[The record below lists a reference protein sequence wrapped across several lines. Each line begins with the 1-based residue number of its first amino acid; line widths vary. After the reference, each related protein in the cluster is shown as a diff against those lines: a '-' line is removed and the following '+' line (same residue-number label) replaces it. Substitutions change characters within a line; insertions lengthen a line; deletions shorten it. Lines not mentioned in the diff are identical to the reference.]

1 MTTPQRQNIV
11 DQIIADHRQVEVVF
25 GEIENSSDPNDRRE
39 LVEHVI
45 TELVRHSVGE
55 EQYLYPTARRVLPDG
70 EQVADHELKEHAEAE
85 EVMKELENTDEGDPK
100 FDALV
105 RTLIED
111 IRHHVEDEET
121 DLLPKLRGACD
132 GAELTELG
140 KKFERAKKMAP
151 TRPHPSAPDKPPANK
166 ILGPG
171 VGLIDRMRDALA
183 GRNT

>member
-1 MTTPQRQNIV
+1 MTTREQENLV
-11 DQIIADHRQVEVVF
+11 DEIIADHRQVEAVF
-25 GEIENSSDPNDRRE
+25 GEIENSSDPSNRRE

-70 EQVADHELKEHAEAE
+70 EQMADHELKEHAEAE

-121 DLLPKLRGACD
+121 DLLPRLRGACD

-151 TRPHPSAPDKPPANK
+151 TRPHTSAPDKPPANK

-171 VGLIDRMRDALA
+171 VGLIDRMRDALT

>member
-1 MTTPQRQNIV
+1 MTTPQQQNIV
-11 DQIIADHRQVEVVF
+11 DEIIADHRQVESIF
-25 GEIENSSDPNDRRE
+25 DEIENSSDPSNRRQ

-45 TELVRHSVGE
+45 TELVRHSVAE

-70 EQVADHELKEHAEAE
+70 EQMADHELKEHAEAE

-105 RTLIED
+105 RTLIDD
-111 IRHHVEDEET
+111 IRHHVEDEEN
-121 DLLPKLRGACD
+121 DLLPKLRDACD
-132 GAELTELG
+132 GAELAELAE
-140 KKFERAKKMAP
+140 KFERAKKMAP

-171 VGLIDRMRDALA
+171 VGLIDRMRDALT

>member
-1 MTTPQRQNIV
+1 MSTTQQHDIV
-11 DQIIADHRQVEVVF
+11 DEIIADHRQVEGVF
-25 GEIENSSDPNDRRE
+25 SEIENRSGPNNRRE

-70 EQVADHELKEHAEAE
+70 EQLADHELKEHAEAE
-85 EVMKELENTDEGDPK
+85 AVMKQLENTDEGDPK

-105 RTLIED
+105 GRLMED
-111 IRHHVEDEET
+111 IRHHIEDEET
-121 DLLPKLRGACD
+121 DLLPKLRDACD
-132 GAELTELG
+132 GAELMELG
-140 KKFERAKKMAP
+140 KKFERAKKIAP
-151 TRPHPSAPDKPPANK
+151 TRPHPSAPDKPPANR

-171 VGLIDRMRDALA
+171 VGLIDRMRDALS